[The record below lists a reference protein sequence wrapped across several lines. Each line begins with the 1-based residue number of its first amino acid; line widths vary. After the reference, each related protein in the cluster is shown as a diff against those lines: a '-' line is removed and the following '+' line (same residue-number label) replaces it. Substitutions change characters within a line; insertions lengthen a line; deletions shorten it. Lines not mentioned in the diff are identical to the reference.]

1 MKKKT
6 EVNRIVLE
14 VVGDDL
20 KVEVMGNGGTLSNM
34 LTAAMMDDPEFM
46 GLVKLSFLK
55 MLSLTDSL
63 KLDEDELED
72 ELEDEVV
79 GRLSTDTWSKV
90 VGQA

>member
-34 LTAAMMDDPEFM
+34 LAAAMMDDPEFM